1 MECPRPRTDNLM
13 RGYMLQ
19 LACKI
24 EAQCKDGVRVDSMSS
39 LIVAVAKRRGL
50 HVVGFENMRRSW
62 VMKWGA
68 HQGLGMWRFNGW
80 GTVWPR
86 CRGGEWGEGPSLA
99 ITAIFFLEFTYVF
112 WLSFDGWGAVRPRCG
127 GGEKG
132 EGPSLAITAMFL
144 FRIYLCIS
152 AFVLDKEACSRV
164 SILCTQMMNSLIDI
178 AFITSWEA
186 IW

>member
-99 ITAIFFLEFTYVF
+99 ITA
-112 WLSFDGWGAVRPRCG
+112 
-127 GGEKG
+127 
-132 EGPSLAITAMFL
+132 MFL